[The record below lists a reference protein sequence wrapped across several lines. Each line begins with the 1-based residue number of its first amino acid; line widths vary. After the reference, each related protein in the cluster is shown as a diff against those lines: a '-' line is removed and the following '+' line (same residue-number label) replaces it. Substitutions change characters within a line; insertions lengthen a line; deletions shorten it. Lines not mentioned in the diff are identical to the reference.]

1 MQRSDTDT
9 YTYIKPDPRGTLSA
23 AEISRLVV
31 DAVAQALQVI
41 QQERRGHPDK
51 HKPQPPKISYTIAQ
65 AVAASGVGRT
75 SLYLAIRRGELRRLK
90 RGARTII
97 LDRDL
102 RRWLEGLPPSNG

>member
-1 MQRSDTDT
+1 MQRSDVDT
-9 YTYIKPDPRGTLSA
+9 HIKPDARGATSA
-23 AEISRLVV
+23 AEISRLVA

-41 QQERRGHPDK
+41 QQQGRGNRDK
-51 HKPQPPKISYTIAQ
+51 DKQQPPKISYTIAQ

-90 RGARTII
+90 RGARTLI